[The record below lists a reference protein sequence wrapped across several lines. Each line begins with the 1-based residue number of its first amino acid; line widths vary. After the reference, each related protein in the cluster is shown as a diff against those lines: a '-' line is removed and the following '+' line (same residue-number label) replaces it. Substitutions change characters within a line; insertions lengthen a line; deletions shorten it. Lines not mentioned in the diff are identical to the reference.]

1 LPRLAV
7 TAVVLALIGGTT
19 AAFTLTEALK
29 LERSPIGKVRFR
41 AYFSPTCDCA
51 KSTAR
56 LSFRLREEDRLDAV
70 VVDSDGEPVRALAS
84 GEERSPGRV
93 VYRWDGRTDA
103 GTPAPDGAYRLRV
116 HLDEQRRTIVVPNV
130 FRLDTEAP
138 SVELVSLAPRI
149 LSPDGDG
156 RRDSATLEISLGETA
171 RPIVLVDGDRAEFGR
186 LAEAGEAELD
196 WSGTS
201 EGTDLAN
208 GTYVVGVE
216 ARDRAGNLSSP
227 SSGITVRIHYVTLG
241 RSSYRARRDG
251 VLRFRVSSDAER
263 IRWRLVRRG
272 RVVLTGETDRGAVAE
287 QLPSRVKRGRHVLQ
301 VTANG
306 HSDEATVFVR
316 PR

>member
-1 LPRLAV
+1 MPSSWTPTVNLCGLASLRKNTRLAGC
-7 TAVVLALIGGTT
+7 LH
-19 AAFTLTEALK
+19 
-29 LERSPIGKVRFR
+29 
-41 AYFSPTCDCA
+41 
-51 KSTAR
+51 
-56 LSFRLREEDRLDAV
+56 
-70 VVDSDGEPVRALAS
+70 
-84 GEERSPGRV
+84 
-93 VYRWDGRTDA
+93 RWDGRTDA
-103 GTPAPDGAYRLRV
+103 GTGPGRRVPAPRPSGRAAQDDRRAERLSPRHGGAR
-116 HLDEQRRTIVVPNV
+116 
-130 FRLDTEAP
+130 
-138 SVELVSLAPRI
+138 VELVSLAPRI

-186 LAEAGEAELD
+186 LAERAIRARLVGHQR
-196 WSGTS
+196 
-201 EGTDLAN
+201 GTDLAN

-241 RSSYRARRDG
+241 RSSYRARRG
-251 VLRFRVSSDAER
+251 KVARFRVSSDAER

-272 RVVLTGETDRGAVAE
+272 RGRPHRRDRPGRRGGAAS
-287 QLPSRVKRGRHVLQ
+287 SRVKRGRHVLQ